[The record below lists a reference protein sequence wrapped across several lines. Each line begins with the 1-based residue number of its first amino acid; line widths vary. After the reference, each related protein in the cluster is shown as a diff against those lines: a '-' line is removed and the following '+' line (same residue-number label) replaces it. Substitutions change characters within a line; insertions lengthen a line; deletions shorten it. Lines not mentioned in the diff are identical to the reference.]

1 MKNNNFISNI
11 IDLLCHFIGYTLVL
25 ILTSLIFKNTIIVD
39 NSHYYIWGFIAVI
52 IIWALNKTIKPLLF
66 WITLPLTAITLGL
79 FYPIINIIILKL
91 TDLILGSHFDIKGI
105 FSLFFASIFISI
117 LNGIMDHVFVDKL
130 LKEVHK

>member
-66 WITLPLTAITLGL
+66 LITLPLTAITLGL

-117 LNGIMDHVFVDKL
+117 LNGIMDRVFVDKL